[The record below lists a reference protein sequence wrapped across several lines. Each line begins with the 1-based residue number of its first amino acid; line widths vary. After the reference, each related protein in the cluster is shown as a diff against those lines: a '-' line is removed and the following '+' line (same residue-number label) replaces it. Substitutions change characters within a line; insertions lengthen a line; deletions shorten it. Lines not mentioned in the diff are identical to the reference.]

1 MSKRLKILLTND
13 DGIFSKGMSLLVSS
27 LIKSD
32 FAELYIVCPKE
43 EQSGKSMS
51 FSYTHPVCIE
61 QYDYPQPV
69 QEAWSVS
76 GSPVDCVKLALG
88 DLFRDSLPDLVLSGI
103 NHGSNAGRNIFY
115 SGTAGAAME
124 AVLSGIP
131 AIAFS
136 QDQHISF
143 FQEENAPEI
152 FKALALYAMSQPFP
166 SVIGWNVNFPV
177 SKHNESWKGLR
188 LVATGKEFASGK
200 PRLLSDTGKR
210 RYFSLHDCQI
220 IVDEEDLSEEYRALM
235 NNYIAVAPL
244 LVRNSPLALMSS
256 TEFQELQEHFDA
268 FMESQL
274 GKSDVEPE
282 TQNL

>member
-27 LIKSD
+27 LIKLD
-32 FAELYIVCPKE
+32 FADLYIVSPKE

-51 FSYTHPVCIE
+51 FSYTYPVCIE

-69 QEAWSVS
+69 QGAWSVS

-103 NHGSNAGRNIFY
+103 NHGSNSGRNIFY
-115 SGTAGAAME
+115 SGTTGAAME
-124 AVLSGIP
+124 AILSGIP

-143 FQEENAPEI
+143 FQEENAQEI
-152 FKALALYAMSQPFP
+152 FKALALYALSLPF
-166 SVIGWNVNFPV
+166 SHVIGFNVNFPV

-188 LVATGKEFASGK
+188 LVITGQEFASGK

-210 RYFSLHDCQI
+210 RYFSLHDCQT
-220 IVDEEDLSEEYRALM
+220 IVDEENLSEEYRTLM
-235 NNYIAVAPL
+235 NNYIAVTPL
-244 LVRNSPLALMSS
+244 LVRNTPLALMNPI
-256 TEFQELQEHFDA
+256 EFQQLQEHFA
-268 FMESQL
+268 TFINANMEKF
-274 GKSDVEPE
+274 GA
-282 TQNL
+282 NIRNF